1 MPELSVLIPCM
12 NEAHMLRPLI
22 ERLQRVCIESDID
35 LETIILDDASQDDTI
50 GIAKAI
56 QRQFRALNIRVIH
69 HAKPKRGYG
78 ALIRYG
84 LAHAT
89 GRYCLLA
96 STNATHPIEAL
107 PRFLTEA
114 RSGAHL
120 VECCSCNGRRNGQDV
135 PSTSRPFHAIY
146 RLLGRLLLPVNVHDP
161 TCSFKLID
169 RIYLMAIGIRSNGR
183 AVVPEISLK
192 MCLSGAKVASIEE
205 VQVSTKP
212 DILQFRLM
220 REGFGYVY
228 VLLRAWWHR
237 LGFSWF

>member
-22 ERLQRVCIESDID
+22 ERLQRVCIESDLD

-56 QRQFRALNIRVIH
+56 QRQFRAVNIRVIH

-96 STNATHPIEAL
+96 SANGTHPIEAL
-107 PRFLTEA
+107 PRYLIEA
-114 RSGAHL
+114 RRGAHL
-120 VECCSCNGRRNGQDV
+120 VECSGCNGRMDGQGM
-135 PSTSRPFHAIY
+135 PSTLRPLHAFY
-146 RLLGRLLLPVNVHDP
+146 RLLGRLLLAVDIHDP

-169 RIYLMAIGIRSNGR
+169 RIYLMALGIRSNGR
-183 AVVPEISLK
+183 MVVPEISLK
-192 MCLSGAKVASIEE
+192 MCLSGARVASIEGT
-205 VQVSTKP
+205 QVSTKP

-228 VLLRAWWHR
+228 VLLRAWLHR